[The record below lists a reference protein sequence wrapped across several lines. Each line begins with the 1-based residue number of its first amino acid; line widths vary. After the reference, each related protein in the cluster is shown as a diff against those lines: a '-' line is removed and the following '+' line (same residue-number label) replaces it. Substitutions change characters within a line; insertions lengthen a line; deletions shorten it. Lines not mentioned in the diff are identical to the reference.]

1 MYGAIILAAGKGTR
15 FHGDKQNIVF
25 HGKPLWRYP
34 LDLLIDIIPRSNIVV
49 VGKDIEG
56 GQTRSGSVFNGLK
69 ALDNTTERVIILEAA
84 RPLVTMEQIKL
95 LLESKESSISFVM
108 PLVNTVVYRDGNYID
123 RNKLYDLL
131 VPQAFDC
138 KLLKKAYET
147 GKYSDMTDETRVMYE
162 EYGIKPCFVETD
174 QNLFKVTYPR
184 DIAIL
189 ESIYEQMQMR
199 SNNEK
204 N

>member
-1 MYGAIILAAGKGTR
+1 MNGAIILAAGKGTR
-15 FHGDKQNIVF
+15 FHGDKQNLIF
-25 HGKPLWRYP
+25 HGKPLWKYP
-34 LDLLIDIIPRSNIVV
+34 FDLLIDIMPRSNIVV

-56 GQTRSGSVFNGLK
+56 GRTRSGSVLNGLK
-69 ALDNTTERVIILEAA
+69 ALNENVDRVIILEAA
-84 RPLVTMEQIKL
+84 RPLVTLEQIQKL
-95 LLESKESSISFVM
+95 LNAKDSSISFVM
-108 PLVNTVVYRDGNYID
+108 PVVNTVVYRDGNYID

-131 VPQAFDC
+131 VPQAFDF

-162 EYGIKPCFVETD
+162 EYGIKPCFVETE

-184 DIAIL
+184 DLAIL
-189 ESIYEQMQMR
+189 ESIYEQL
-199 SNNEK
+199 NVEFDNEK